1 MRPVTRRAILGLVL
15 AGGAGVA
22 VTANARAAIPRQRGS
37 GGDAEPVIVAKT
49 IPAAPPVVSHWTIH
63 AKESGATVAEENRF
77 PGSTAWAV
85 GRASGTRAADDVTGP
100 VQAYAASTS
109 VQVGSGI
116 AFHVSMPAAGTYSVS
131 IWRAGHYG
139 GKGARLMATSSTMNG
154 VRGALPAV
162 DPSTFGV
169 AASWPVGVRF
179 DVPEYFMPGLY
190 YATFT
195 SGGFRHTVPFVVRD
209 DRRNADLCV
218 VLPFTTY
225 QAYNLW
231 PADKVIGTTLYLGYN
246 AAGEQSGD
254 SKAASVSFNRPYS
267 GNGMPHLSEGDQYF
281 IGWAEQQGYDM
292 TYVTSIDLHGNSYAP
307 TRYKGLVFPG
317 HDEYWSDAMRASL
330 AEAINAGVGVAFLG
344 ANNVYWRIR
353 FAPAVGRGEQRT
365 LDCYKD
371 RIDPLRAVGGRT
383 SMWRS
388 YDGTSRHSEQAIL
401 GTQFIGIVKDDTPL
415 VVRGADHWLWSG
427 TGVADGDEIPA
438 LVGIEAD
445 GIDPTSPTV
454 VGGTW
459 TLLSE
464 SPFLT
469 RYDTPND
476 PDSAVQQT
484 SVWETPHG
492 GVVFNAGTLRWTRA
506 LYKPG
511 RVDQR
516 VRRATQNILSRMING

>member
-1 MRPVTRRAILGLVL
+1 
-15 AGGAGVA
+15 VA
-22 VTANARAAIPRQRGS
+22 VTANAGAAIPRQRASTADHGP
-37 GGDAEPVIVAKT
+37 ATVHA
-49 IPAAPPVVSHWTIH
+49 AAPPPPPTRWTVH
-63 AKESGATVAEENRF
+63 ADLSGATVAEENRF
-77 PGSTAWAV
+77 PGDAAWAV
-85 GRASGTRAADDVTGP
+85 GPASGTRASSDVEGP
-100 VQAYAASTS
+100 IQAYAGTTS
-109 VQVGSGI
+109 VQVGTTV
-116 AFHVSMPAAGTYSVS
+116 AFHVSMKTTGTYQVA

-139 GKGARLMATSSTMNG
+139 GKGARLMASTAG
-154 VRGALPAV
+154 LHGGRGALPAV
-162 DPSTFGV
+162 DPLTFGV
-169 AASWPVGVRF
+169 TASWPVGVEF
-179 DVPEYFMPGLY
+179 EVPAHFMPGLY

-195 SGGFRHTVPFVVRD
+195 SDGFRHVVPFVVRD

-231 PADKVIGTTLYLGYN
+231 PTDKVIGTSLYLGYD
-246 AAGEQSGD
+246 AQGD
-254 SKAASVSFNRPYS
+254 AIGDAKAASVSFNRPFS
-267 GNGMPHLSEGDQYF
+267 GGGLPHLIDGDQFF

-292 TYVTSIDLHGNSYAP
+292 TYATSLDVHGGSFDP
-307 TRYKGLVFPG
+307 SRFKGLVFPG
-317 HDEYWSDAMRASL
+317 HDEYWSDSMRVSL
-330 AEAINAGVGVAFLG
+330 AEAVRAGVGVAFLG

-353 FAPAVGRGEQRT
+353 FSPAVGRGEQRT

-415 VVRGADHWLWSG
+415 VVRRADHWLWSG